1 MVEEK
6 EERRVSYGEMIM
18 PVMEG
23 RKEVEEEEEGVSV
36 EGGCERG

>member
-18 PVMEG
+18 PVLEG
-23 RKEVEEEEEGVSV
+23 RKEVVEEEGVSV